1 VNPTKWFGIIVLY
14 TFLTLFCVYLIPN
27 ESAFSI
33 FTYFF
38 GFTFVT
44 AIPGYCLIS
53 FLFREGTLDVV
64 EKGVLSVALSFSI
77 AGVSGLFLG
86 LSPIGITVSSITVS
100 LSTIVLILALL
111 AVMRKMQLLPKL
123 RKTSSVKI
131 NP

>member
-64 EKGVLSVALSFSI
+64 EKGVLSFSI